1 MGAPDPKPLS
11 PVHAAIG
18 LAAILVGAG
27 GTAVSATRRMARAA
41 APLGGAVLRPP
52 ILPERLHLARAAG
65 ALANRGLQVVT
76 STGGDLD
83 RLIAVVVPLVV
94 REVLDTLDLN
104 VVILERVD
112 LDGLVAKVDVT
123 EVIDRVDIDAVVRQ
137 VDVDAIVQRVDLDA
151 VVRRVDVDAIVQ
163 RIDLDAIADRIDLDR
178 IIARLD
184 LVGLAEEVINE
195 IDLPEIIRDSTGSV
209 ASHVVRDARRQSIN
223 ADQAVSGLV
232 DRLLRRRGERS
243 TVDESQARAESDST
257 SRAERQP

>member
-1 MGAPDPKPLS
+1 
-11 PVHAAIG
+11 
-18 LAAILVGAG
+18 
-27 GTAVSATRRMARAA
+27 
-41 APLGGAVLRPP
+41 
-52 ILPERLHLARAAG
+52 
-65 ALANRGLQVVT
+65 
-76 STGGDLD
+76 
-83 RLIAVVVPLVV
+83 
-94 REVLDTLDLN
+94 
-104 VVILERVD
+104 

-243 TVDESQARAESDST
+243 TADESQARAESDST
-257 SRAERQP
+257 PRAERQP